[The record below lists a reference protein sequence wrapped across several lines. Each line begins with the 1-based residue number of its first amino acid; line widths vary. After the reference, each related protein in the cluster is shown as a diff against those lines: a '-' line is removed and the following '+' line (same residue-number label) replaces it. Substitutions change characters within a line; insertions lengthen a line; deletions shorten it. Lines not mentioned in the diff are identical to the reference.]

1 MQPAQQQGLPA
12 LTSHHSRVEAPEAER
27 QHFRLDSDALPLS
40 PVRPDEKAVGVWDVG
55 RHLVRP
61 GVALLQSHPVVF
73 RKPGDTAVE
82 EQGTLLHKGSGA
94 AQCGLILE
102 YFTSLA

>member
-82 EQGTLLHKGSGA
+82 EQRSLLHKSSGA